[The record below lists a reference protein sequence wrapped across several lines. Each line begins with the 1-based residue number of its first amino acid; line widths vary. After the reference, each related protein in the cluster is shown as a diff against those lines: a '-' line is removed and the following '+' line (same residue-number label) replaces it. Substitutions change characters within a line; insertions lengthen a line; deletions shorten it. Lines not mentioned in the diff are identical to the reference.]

1 MQAHTKNYLKAM
13 GLTPADY
20 IQCEIISCGKQA
32 VDIHHVIPR
41 SKFGKK
47 RKAEQDHISNLIALC
62 RNCHNLAHDE
72 KISKEEL
79 QLIISKREI
88 SSSI

>member
-13 GLTPADY
+13 GLTPADF
-20 IQCEIISCGKQA
+20 IPCEVCTTQA

-62 RNCHNLAHDE
+62 RTCHNLAHDN

-79 QLIISKREI
+79 QLIISKREV

>member
-20 IQCEIISCGKQA
+20 ISCEFCLKQQA
-32 VDIHHVIPR
+32 VDCHHVIPR

-62 RNCHNLAHDE
+62 RNCHNLAHDN

-79 QLIISKREI
+79 QLIVNKRI
-88 SSSI
+88 GK

>member
-1 MQAHTKNYLKAM
+1 MQLHTINYLKAM
-13 GLTPADY
+13 GLTQVDFV
-20 IQCEIISCGKQA
+20 QCEIISCGKQA

-62 RNCHNLAHDE
+62 RNCHNLAHDN

-79 QLIISKREI
+79 TEIITKRTNK
-88 SSSI
+88 

>member
-1 MQAHTKNYLKAM
+1 MQPHIKNYLNAM
-13 GLTPADY
+13 GLTQADFV
-20 IQCEIISCGKQA
+20 QCEIISCGKQA

-62 RNCHNLAHDE
+62 RNCHNLAHDN

-79 QLIISKREI
+79 TEIITKR
-88 SSSI
+88 SNK